1 MVGVVKSTVFD
12 SGTSTLGS
20 FTGGGVWTYG
30 LGASGDGV
38 QRCKVSATFSE
49 TFLVVSP
56 AVKLVV
62 VSEDGSVRI
71 ERILMADW

>member
-1 MVGVVKSTVFD
+1 M
-12 SGTSTLGS
+12 
-20 FTGGGVWTYG
+20 
-30 LGASGDGV
+30 

-71 ERILMADW
+71 ERILMAD